1 MSNNISALNAKP
13 LKCILTNNKKSI
25 SLLSNTGSLIVYE
38 PSVQNEDNYHE
49 LYLANKFLA
58 GGYGLKSE
66 KERDNLSYI
75 SNSYLNIIGDLRNY
89 DDELSKRLSYTCE
102 YLTSKKVDIDR
113 GNVSNTL
120 TYFNDDIAEQIYVK
134 DLIKIITNFPVYKNL
149 EISSVDYLISIK
161 NYNGD
166 PFKNEPNSNIVKV
179 PIGTTISSIGFV
191 VRGNTRNSGG
201 IKSINMQLFDDSRIS
216 IKESSILGSFQ
227 KDTSFII
234 NFSKYYTDSDVSPIV
249 RAGKQTIIDSS
260 IISVNKTPDHEYLS
274 IDYDIVKTYLNHPII
289 IKSGAIKDNDI
300 ILDPLI
306 IEGVY
311 PIYYSFNSGNE
322 IDDNANMQLM
332 NFMNPEDN
340 LDNNSINKIYINK
353 NDVNSINVY
362 IPLGYKIINAEY
374 YNIEKGTIINISNY
388 YNTIEHIFD
397 MNNYEYHLYKWHIDN
412 SVQNEFPISI
422 INKDNSCFFKGI
434 LSLNII
440 LANNVNEFNDDYLS
454 LNWVSENEFKKIYI
468 KD

>member
-38 PSVQNEDNYHE
+38 PNNNEDYHE
-49 LYLANKFLA
+49 LYLADKFLS
-58 GGYGLKSE
+58 GGYGLKSQ
-66 KERDNLSYI
+66 KERDILSYI
-75 SNSYLNIIGDLRNY
+75 SNSYLDIIGDLRNY
-89 DDELSKRLSYTCE
+89 DNDLNERISYIYS
-102 YLTSKKVDIDR
+102 YLNDKKVDIDR

-120 TYFNDDIAEQIYVK
+120 TSFNDDINEQIYVK

-149 EISSVDYLISIK
+149 EITSVDYLISIK

-179 PIGTTISSIGFV
+179 PVGVSISSIGFIV
-191 VRGNTRNSGG
+191 KGNTRNSGG
-201 IKSINMQLFDDSRIS
+201 IKSINIQLFDDSRIS
-216 IKESSILGSFQ
+216 IKESSILGSFH
-227 KDTSFII
+227 KDTTFII
-234 NFSKYYTDSDVSPIV
+234 NFSKYYTDSEVLPIV
-249 RAGKQTIIDSS
+249 QLGKQTIINSS
-260 IISVNKTPDHEYLS
+260 IISVNKTPDNEYLS
-274 IDYDIVKTYLNHPII
+274 IDDTIVKSYSNHPIL

-300 ILDPLI
+300 VLDPLI

-311 PIYYSFNSGNE
+311 PIYYSFNSENE
-322 IDDNANMQLM
+322 IDENTNIQIM

-340 LDNNSINKIYINK
+340 LDNNSINKIYINE

-362 IPLGYKIINAEY
+362 VPLGYKIINAEY

-388 YNTIEHIFD
+388 YNTVDNIFD

-412 SVQNEFPISI
+412 SVQNDFPISI
-422 INKDNSCFFKGI
+422 VNKNTSCFFKGI

-440 LANNVNEFNDDYLS
+440 LANGTNEFNDDYLS
-454 LNWVSENEFKKIYI
+454 SNWVSENEFTKIYV

>member
-1 MSNNISALNAKP
+1 MSNNIAALNAKP

-38 PSVQNEDNYHE
+38 PDVQNRDNYHE
-49 LYLANKFLA
+49 LYLADKFLS

-66 KERDNLSYI
+66 KERDILSYI
-75 SNSYLNIIGDLRNY
+75 SNSYLDIIGDLRNY
-89 DDELSKRLSYTCE
+89 DNDLSRRLSYIYS
-102 YLTSKKVDIDR
+102 YLDNKKVDIDR

-120 TYFNDDIAEQIYVK
+120 TSFNDDLDEQIYVK

-179 PIGTTISSIGFV
+179 PIGTTISSIGFIV
-191 VRGNTRNSGG
+191 KGNTRNSGG
-201 IKSINMQLFDDSRIS
+201 IKSINMQLLDDSRIS
-216 IKESSILGSFQ
+216 ITESSILGSFQ
-227 KDTSFII
+227 KDTNFII

-249 RAGKQTIIDSS
+249 QLGKQTIIDSS
-260 IISVNKTPDHEYLS
+260 IISVNKTPEHEYLS
-274 IDYDIVKTYLNHPII
+274 IDDDIVKTYSNHPII

-300 ILDPLI
+300 VLDHLI

-322 IDDNANMQLM
+322 IDENSNIQIM
-332 NFMNPEDN
+332 NFINPENN
-340 LDNNSINKIYINK
+340 LDNNSINKIYINE

-362 IPLGYKIINAEY
+362 VPSGYKIINAEY

-397 MNNYEYHLYKWHIDN
+397 MNNYEYHLYRWHIDN
-412 SVQNEFPISI
+412 SVRNDFPISI
-422 INKDNSCFFKGI
+422 VNKDNSCFFKGI

-440 LANNVNEFNDDYLS
+440 LANGSNEFNDDYLS
-454 LNWVSENEFKKIYI
+454 SNWISENEFTKIYN
-468 KD
+468 